1 MSPGGAL
8 RGGERSD
15 ARGLLDV
22 EVREHRLA
30 RLLAHVHEADARAEE
45 DEGDAGADGVSNGD
59 ASNAR
64 RTFETIRAALTSEEG
79 GFDLVEQSD
88 MPFLIKEHDRKYQ
101 WGCSHATVW
110 RRRRREKHA

>member
-1 MSPGGAL
+1 MEDFGG
-8 RGGERSD
+8 
-15 ARGLLDV
+15 V
-22 EVREHRLA
+22 
-30 RLLAHVHEADARAEE
+30 
-45 DEGDAGADGVSNGD
+45 GDAGADGVSNGD

-101 WGCSHATVW
+101 WGCGHATVW
-110 RRRRREKHA
+110 RRRRREKRLRRWRRWWLRHKVRRQRPRREEVLKTEALPQ